1 MQLRVSQQELDK
13 SKADDENLLQSDRP
27 QNGLMEDHHNLL
39 DEPDEIQE
47 SLGAESPNAAK
58 PKLSVGNFDDNIA
71 DEEEESKVHTAQF
84 ATAGKSNLYKYL
96 NKNQASPITNH

>member
-1 MQLRVSQQELDK
+1 
-13 SKADDENLLQSDRP
+13 
-27 QNGLMEDHHNLL
+27 MEDHHNLL

-71 DEEEESKVHTAQF
+71 DEEEESKVHTA
-84 ATAGKSNLYKYL
+84 
-96 NKNQASPITNH
+96 